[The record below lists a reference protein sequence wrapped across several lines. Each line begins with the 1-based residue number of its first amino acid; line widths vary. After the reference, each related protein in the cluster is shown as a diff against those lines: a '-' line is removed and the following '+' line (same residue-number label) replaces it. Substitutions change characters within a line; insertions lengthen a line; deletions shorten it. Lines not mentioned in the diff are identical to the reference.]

1 MGKRNDLDGRGS
13 PSRASESSPP
23 KPRQKTTKV
32 SVPVH
37 PERQYRV
44 YSFVESWSRCEG
56 FKSFSIRK
64 SKERGYTWTWKAQ
77 IPDGRHVYLHG
88 FSDSY
93 SDALLALDYALER
106 EDWRTDKY
114 A

>member
-1 MGKRNDLDGRGS
+1 MGKRNDVEGRGS
-13 PSRASESSPP
+13 PSRASESTPP
-23 KPRQKTTKV
+23 KTTAKTVKV
-32 SVPVH
+32 SVPAH
-37 PERQYRV
+37 PERQYRA

-56 FKSFSIRK
+56 FKSFTIRK

-88 FSDSY
+88 FADSY
-93 SDALLALDYALER
+93 SDALLACDYGLER
-106 EDWRTDKY
+106 EDWRNDKY